1 MVEIHHGMVNINEQA
16 RGKKLMLK
24 CPHCNSEN
32 LEYYPDVDSNSWVN
46 HIYKQTKDGWKIEVF
61 VFEDNG
67 EKRRDVSTIK
77 DGDIYSNDG
86 MPFMYCKDCTAEID
100 GRRI

>member
-16 RGKKLMLK
+16 QGKKLMLK

-61 VFEDNG
+61 VFKDNG

-77 DGDIYSNDG
+77 DGDIYSNDLW
-86 MPFMYCKDCTAEID
+86 PFMYCKDCTAEID
-100 GRRI
+100 GRKI

>member
-1 MVEIHHGMVNINEQA
+1 
-16 RGKKLMLK
+16 MLK

-77 DGDIYSNDG
+77 DRDIIVMMACHS
-86 MPFMYCKDCTAEID
+86 CIV
-100 GRRI
+100 RIAQQK